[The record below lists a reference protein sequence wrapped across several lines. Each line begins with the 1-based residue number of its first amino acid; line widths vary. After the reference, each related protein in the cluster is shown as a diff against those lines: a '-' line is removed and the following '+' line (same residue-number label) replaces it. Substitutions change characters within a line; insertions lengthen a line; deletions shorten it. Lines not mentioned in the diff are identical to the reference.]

1 MSLTSDLVAFQPIG
15 RLADGTIL
23 LYTAPARITPGKP
36 KEPLFATYLAELRA
50 IRVPWIWVV
59 DCRGTTADHY
69 SNMSMA
75 QRLVRVLREEHTH
88 LLKDTWVLFLN
99 SWLRAALALFQA
111 PVTALSGD
119 RLELLVH
126 LQRAGV
132 ERTAQDWLLA
142 AVMRSPEPS
151 RGVAHHM

>member
-1 MSLTSDLVAFQPIG
+1 MSSADVAAFQPIG

-23 LYTAPARITPGKP
+23 LYTAPARIAPERPT
-36 KEPLFATYLAELRA
+36 EAQFTAYLAELRA
-50 IRVPWIWVV
+50 IQVPWIWIV

-69 SNMSMA
+69 SNMYMA
-75 QRLVRVLREEHTH
+75 QRMVRVLREEHTH

-111 PVTALSGD
+111 PVVALSGD

-132 ERTAQDWLLA
+132 ERSAQDWLLGTI
-142 AVMRSPEPS
+142 MRNLEPS
-151 RGVAHHM
+151 RGVAHRM

>member
-1 MSLTSDLVAFQPIG
+1 MTRPFQPIG
-15 RLADGTIL
+15 RLADGTVL
-23 LYTAPARITPGKP
+23 LFTAPAQLTASPTEEQFTDYI
-36 KEPLFATYLAELRA
+36 ASLRQ

-59 DCRGTTADHY
+59 DCRGMTADHFL
-69 SNMSMA
+69 NMSMGHRL
-75 QRLVRVLREEHTH
+75 QRILREEHSH
-88 LLKDTWVLFLN
+88 LLKDTWMMFLH
-99 SWLRAALALFQA
+99 SWLRAALAIFQA

-142 AVMRSPEPS
+142 QLATASTPHRSL
-151 RGVAHHM
+151 RH